1 MGHQPLA
8 PWPFYSEWV
17 SSALLFTKKGDFSTA
32 LERGKKKISPPR
44 RGGRAPPLTIDTYHR
59 TWPPV
64 QCIID
69 FIRLW
74 PPLLKRSPMSDSTI
88 FLRQYATVYCVYPP
102 SILVYSP
109 RILLHIRVFV
119 AYLSRILSHI
129 LRVSCVL
136 SHIITYFCVFAN
148 LAYSPRIRH
157 IFSRILRILAY
168 LPCIR
173 PRILAYWVFIRHV
186 FVLIQK
192 GEPASGNRTPEN
204 CTRWPMISTKSVA
217 VRIQ

>member
-1 MGHQPLA
+1 
-8 PWPFYSEWV
+8 
-17 SSALLFTKKGDFSTA
+17 
-32 LERGKKKISPPR
+32 
-44 RGGRAPPLTIDTYHR
+44 
-59 TWPPV
+59 
-64 QCIID
+64 
-69 FIRLW
+69 
-74 PPLLKRSPMSDSTI
+74 MSDSTI

-119 AYLSRILSHI
+119 AYLSRIRSHI

-173 PRILAYWVFIRHV
+173 PRILAYSS
-186 FVLIQK
+186 
-192 GEPASGNRTPEN
+192 ADA
-204 CTRWPMISTKSVA
+204 VA
-217 VRIQ
+217 AGANAAARRVSAAA